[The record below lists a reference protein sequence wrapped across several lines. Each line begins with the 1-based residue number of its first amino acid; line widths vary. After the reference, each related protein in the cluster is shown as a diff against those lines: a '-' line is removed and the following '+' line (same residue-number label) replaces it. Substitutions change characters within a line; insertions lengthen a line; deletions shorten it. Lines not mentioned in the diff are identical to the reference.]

1 MKFNMNLKN
10 NTFYNVYY
18 ICHLFNSNV
27 SLKSTGTQLFS
38 MPLTTHNFQ
47 RTSILHLIMQATFI
61 RPSLNFII
69 AYICFFFSPVFHHTE
84 RSCGRCWL
92 LPRQVQELSLPQT
105 LERQIRV
112 HRKGLLEPQESVVP
126 HLEPRSERRRA
137 GSHASGLHQSVE
149 DEAIINNFI
158 GK

>member
-1 MKFNMNLKN
+1 MSI
-10 NTFYNVYY
+10 TFVIFLILMY
-18 ICHLFNSNV
+18 LRSTL
-27 SLKSTGTQLFS
+27 LKSTGTQLFS
-38 MPLTTHNFQ
+38 MTLTTHNFQ
-47 RTSILHLIMQATFI
+47 RTSILRLIMQATFI

-92 LPRQVQELSLPQT
+92 LPGQVQELSLPQT